1 MRRFTT
7 GVASGLCGPTTVW
20 PGRSPQGIT
29 NNKRIRSVL
38 VCAALS
44 SSVGVAAQ
52 TLALS
57 AEPPCRLKLVCVR
70 RGSADLGAA
79 LLFVDAVDL
88 RLVLLLHR
96 VTDELV
102 LRACGNRAHSLGN
115 QAAIG
120 GVRLQP
126 QLHAA
131 ASTLAAVLSIAVWLT
146 NSSVVRGNDA
156 AAATRA
162 VAIIQ

>member
-79 LLFVDAVDL
+79 LLLVYAVDL
-88 RLVLLLHR
+88 RFVLLLHG
-96 VTDELV
+96 VADEFV
-102 LRACGNRAHSLGN
+102 LRAGAIAHSASASSCRRWCCSN
-115 QAAIG
+115 G
-120 GVRLQP
+120 GPGSWRGVDGGQEAGAGWGMCASFVCTANRSKEP
-126 QLHAA
+126 QNL
-131 ASTLAAVLSIAVWLT
+131 L
-146 NSSVVRGNDA
+146 
-156 AAATRA
+156 
-162 VAIIQ
+162 